1 MFQICWVN
9 LIKASSQII
18 SYYYNFLYEIFMIV
32 TFDCYSY
39 YFASWKYIWINN
51 KNGLLPRSCVSPSS
65 FYSDWRTDFLPGKRE
80 DTQNKHIGRVNAK
93 CKVITSI
100 PCLKYNMTVRNRYD
114 SIFVFWQFHSNVSN
128 KGSLKEEQKISYGLL
143 LKYICTLVWGK
154 LLMRYIGSNF
164 RKTFQKGILKLFNL
178 IF

>member
-1 MFQICWVN
+1 MG
-9 LIKASSQII
+9 
-18 SYYYNFLYEIFMIV
+18 
-32 TFDCYSY
+32 CY
-39 YFASWKYIWINN
+39 
-51 KNGLLPRSCVSPSS
+51 LEVV
-65 FYSDWRTDFLPGKRE
+65 FLPPPFTQIGEQTSYRVKE
-80 DTQNKHIGRVNAK
+80 KTLSQNKHIGRVNAK

-100 PCLKYNMTVRNRYD
+100 PCLKYNITVRNRYD
-114 SIFVFWQFHSNVSN
+114 SIFVFWPFHSNVSN
-128 KGSLKEEQKISYGLL
+128 KGSLKEEHKISYGLL